1 MKVSKLNS
9 RQLALSAMAILLLSA
24 CEKNNEDFNNTQ
36 PSTSSVAEFA
46 ISADPDFVHVPDSGR
61 TFVFGS
67 SVQSQTFAYGSDSVH
82 QAEFFTSLDGEDGPR
97 PLIILAPGGGF
108 TSYTE
113 MPKLRQFATS
123 LALKGY
129 QAAVVK
135 YSGGSPDYNT
145 ITKANQDLRSSIR
158 FFRLNA
164 EQYKVDTANIFI
176 GGWSSGAM
184 VAFITAYMD
193 SSEISGIVNPTHR
206 MLVSNAVNTHGF
218 DNNDNPGASTK
229 VRGYLGMF
237 TYSFDKNMIDRS
249 DAAMMLINHWDT
261 HFTDGT
267 RIIGTYT
274 YANLPGYGT
283 DPIANTARQRGFVDG
298 QDLEYIRIAG
308 ASKYKT
314 SNYAPLYH
322 GYYPQIFDFIER
334 NTK

>member
-24 CEKNNEDFNNTQ
+24 CEKNNEDLNNKQ

-61 TFVFGS
+61 TFVFGT

-158 FFRLNA
+158 FFRLMP
-164 EQYKVDTANIFI
+164 
-176 GGWSSGAM
+176 SS
-184 VAFITAYMD
+184 IRWIPRI
-193 SSEISGIVNPTHR
+193 SSSV
-206 MLVSNAVNTHGF
+206 
-218 DNNDNPGASTK
+218 
-229 VRGYLGMF
+229 
-237 TYSFDKNMIDRS
+237 
-249 DAAMMLINHWDT
+249 
-261 HFTDGT
+261 
-267 RIIGTYT
+267 
-274 YANLPGYGT
+274 
-283 DPIANTARQRGFVDG
+283 
-298 QDLEYIRIAG
+298 AG
-308 ASKYKT
+308 ALELWWPSLQLIWI
-314 SNYAPLYH
+314 P
-322 GYYPQIFDFIER
+322 
-334 NTK
+334 TKFQGLLIQHTECWFRTR